1 MLVLVLNC
9 AQNGYDLIFLSCY
22 ARVNIKLQSDFFC
35 LPYLFP
41 KRNDLVLIYSAS
53 LTRRSKLSKKKR
65 IEEIKN
71 ECTIIEKI
79 RNEKSTEVKEQQ
91 MNKRKK
97 HTVPHTHVPPIH
109 VIATPSSMRLTSFLG
124 LFLSIPSPSSLAVAQ
139 GSRVNPVD
147 PV

>member
-1 MLVLVLNC
+1 MNIMKDKILSYYACISLKLRTKWLRFDIFIMLC
-9 AQNGYDLIFLSCY
+9 SCQHKIVV
-22 ARVNIKLQSDFFC
+22 RFFC

-53 LTRRSKLSKKKR
+53 LTRRLKLSKNKR

-71 ECTIIEKI
+71 ECTIIDKI

-124 LFLSIPSPSSLAVAQ
+124 LFLSIPSPSSLAVA
-139 GSRVNPVD
+139 
-147 PV
+147 